1 MEKDKGCLLCKIP
14 ENLITYLVLSWK
26 MIQCRMLACFDC
38 LFMNLDRSTAIV
50 LRKCQQWYLIISGT
64 CKKHQRKITRCIKH
78 ARSAGL
84 IPFQLTPEDYEL
96 YDMVTRSKMN
106 EEEEEEE
113 EESLAE
119 KLNQAEAESTTEGA
133 SEDFVK
139 LMNLLSAEEKDEQ
152 EQRFILGCN
161 ICSETFYFFS
171 ICSRIHFTR
180 LMQSD
185 LVFPGI
191 ASAIRFHL
199 SFLSIE
205 AGN

>member
-1 MEKDKGCLLCKIP
+1 M
-14 ENLITYLVLSWK
+14 
-26 MIQCRMLACFDC
+26 
-38 LFMNLDRSTAIV
+38 
-50 LRKCQQWYLIISGT
+50 IISGT

-152 EQRFILGCN
+152 E
-161 ICSETFYFFS
+161 
-171 ICSRIHFTR
+171 
-180 LMQSD
+180 
-185 LVFPGI
+185 
-191 ASAIRFHL
+191 
-199 SFLSIE
+199 
-205 AGN
+205 